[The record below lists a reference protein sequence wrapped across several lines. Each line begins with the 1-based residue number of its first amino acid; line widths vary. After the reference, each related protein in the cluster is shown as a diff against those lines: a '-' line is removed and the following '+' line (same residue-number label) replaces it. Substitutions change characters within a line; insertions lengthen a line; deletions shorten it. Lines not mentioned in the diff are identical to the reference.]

1 MTLAGGSF
9 GSLLSALGGTG
20 SGGAPFT
27 MTGTITVSPEKAA
40 DINLAGLH
48 MIEVGGFDY
57 LDMSGS
63 GTFFKTAASGSSLA
77 DSFSPETMFSSALD
91 TSSASG
97 CHKVGTETKNG
108 VSADHYQASS
118 SALADY
124 GSSLGVT
131 GATWSADVWIA
142 KDGGYPVSMAIVAT
156 ASDKSVAYEIKFD
169 LSNVNDPANKI
180 TAPTNVTGS

>member
-1 MTLAGGSF
+1 
-9 GSLLSALGGTG
+9 
-20 SGGAPFT
+20 
-27 MTGTITVSPEKAA
+27 
-40 DINLAGLH
+40 
-48 MIEVGGFDY
+48 
-57 LDMSGS
+57 
-63 GTFFKTAASGSSLA
+63 
-77 DSFSPETMFSSALD
+77 MFSSALD

-97 CHKVGTETKNG
+97 WNKVGTETKNG

-118 SALADY
+118 SALAEY

-142 KDGGYPVSMAIVAT
+142 TDGGYPVSMAIVAT